1 MNWISSFK
9 NQDDNIQA
17 TFDGRITT
25 IDKNKILISTEDLIS
40 LHQISSGFKFWE
52 LKIDSSFNPIIS
64 NDLIFVLTKDNSIL
78 VLETSTGD
86 LVWSNDIDQYK
97 KKDDRFLSR
106 EKKIQ
111 LIDFKLVNNSLY
123 LFTTNKIKKINA
135 KTGVFISEFQL
146 PSIIKTNVIFGN
158 GLMYFFDKKNRLV
171 TVG

>member
-1 MNWISSFK
+1 MRFIK
-9 NQDDNIQA
+9 
-17 TFDGRITT
+17 
-25 IDKNKILISTEDLIS
+25 LISICLLLFQS
-40 LHQISSGFKFWE
+40 C
-52 LKIDSSFNPIIS
+52 S
-64 NDLIFVLTKDNSIL
+64 NDLVLKLGEYRAEIRTKDNSIL
-78 VLETSTGD
+78 VLESSTGH

-111 LIDFKLVNNSLY
+111 IIDFKLVNNSLY
-123 LFTTNKIKKINA
+123 LFTANKIKKINA